1 MKISGFKLQEK
12 YLRNKSLNEIESLLG
27 YHYGRLK
34 QGATIYALTE
44 IPKADQFDLR
54 GFTQVADHQWDIKY
68 PNGTNLD
75 EKKLKDFLIKNV
87 FTNIGLDRL
96 IKVRP
101 ITAHNFDMS
110 DDDQYP
116 PGLGIPQ
123 WKLTDPLNARQV
135 AEVKGDDRYFPL
147 S

>member
-34 QGATIYALTE
+34 NNGATIYALTE

-75 EKKLKDFLIKNV
+75 EKTKRFSYKNV
-87 FTNIGLDRL
+87 LPILD
-96 IKVRP
+96 
-101 ITAHNFDMS
+101 
-110 DDDQYP
+110 
-116 PGLGIPQ
+116 
-123 WKLTDPLNARQV
+123 
-135 AEVKGDDRYFPL
+135 
-147 S
+147 